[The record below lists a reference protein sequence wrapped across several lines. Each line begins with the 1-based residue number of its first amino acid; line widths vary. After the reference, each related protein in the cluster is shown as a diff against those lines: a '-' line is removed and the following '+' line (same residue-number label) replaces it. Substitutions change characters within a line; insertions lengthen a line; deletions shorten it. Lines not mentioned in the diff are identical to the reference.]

1 MTAPVLGQ
9 TVIVK
14 IASSPLREVPA
25 IVSLVTDEDTINC
38 VGQIDINDDWP
49 ADGPGLTH
57 PGFPFFGITRGSSVN
72 QWRDA
77 DVPITTTEA
86 IDSAITGA
94 GFATEAYA
102 DAAAADAV
110 DGLASEAYCDNAIAT
125 CQAVPSAGTSQVAL
139 GLNAARQPSTA
150 RPVRVYATGQIT
162 LTSTLLGARVAAVS
176 LLSDSAAVPTV
187 SRGIQQMNLSGV
199 VATVGVPW
207 SLEYEVP
214 AGHYYML
221 ATSGADAAGV
231 SLASITE
238 QTI

>member
-25 IVSLVTDEDTINC
+25 FVSLVTDEDTVTC
-38 VGQIDINDDWP
+38 VGQIDIDDDWP
-49 ADGPGLTH
+49 ANGPGDTH
-57 PGFPFFGITRGSSVN
+57 PGFPFFGITRGAGVN

-77 DVPITTTEA
+77 DVPTTTEDA
-86 IDSAITGA
+86 IANA
-94 GFATEAYA
+94 GFATEGYA
-102 DAAAADAV
+102 DSAVAAATT
-110 DGLASEAYCDNAIAT
+110 GLASETYCDNAVAT

-139 GLNAARQPSTA
+139 GLNAARRPSTA

-214 AGHYYML
+214 TGHYYML